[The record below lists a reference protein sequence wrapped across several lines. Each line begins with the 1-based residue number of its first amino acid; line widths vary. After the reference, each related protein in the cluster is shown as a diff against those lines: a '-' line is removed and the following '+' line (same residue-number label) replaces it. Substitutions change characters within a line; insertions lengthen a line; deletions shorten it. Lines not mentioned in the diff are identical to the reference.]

1 MLEIHDIKPIV
12 QIQDFTIYIYYGLI
26 VASFLFL
33 LFIVYF
39 IYKFFKNKTVSN
51 DKEYFAVLKNIDFN
65 NTKESSYL
73 ISRYGRLLAKS
84 EREKRLIDDIHNS
97 LEVYKYKKNIDKEI
111 SIDIKNQFSIFMDSL
126 DVK

>member
-1 MLEIHDIKPIV
+1 MLEIYDIKPIV

-26 VASFLFL
+26 VVSFLFL
-33 LFIVYF
+33 LFVIYF
-39 IYKFFKNKTVSN
+39 IFILFKKKEVSK
-51 DKEYFAVLKNIDFN
+51 DKEYFTILNNIDFN

-84 EREKRLIDDIHNS
+84 EREKRLIDDIHND
-97 LEVYKYKKNIDKEI
+97 LEVYKYKKNIDKDI

>member
-26 VASFLFL
+26 VVSFLFL
-33 LFIVYF
+33 LFVIYF
-39 IYKFFKNKTVSN
+39 IFILLKKKAVSK
-51 DKEYFAVLKNIDFN
+51 DKEYFTILNNIDFN

-73 ISRYGRLLAKS
+73 ISRYGRLLAKTQ
-84 EREKRLIDDIHNS
+84 REKRLIDDIHND
-97 LEVYKYKKNIDKEI
+97 LEVYKYKKNIDKDI
-111 SIDIKNQFSIFMDSL
+111 SMDIKNQFSIFMDSL